1 MLDQWKAEAS
11 PRREVVA
18 VCFDGR
24 LLSDLEAAEKKRDEL
39 RGAGEKMLGNPDL
52 TAAEAK
58 VEELRKAVE
67 EKTHVLAFDSIGQ
80 KRWADLVS
88 EHPPTEEEKKAQ
100 PDLDIHPATFFPA
113 ALAASGR
120 EIAADGTETPFTLEQ
135 GEFLVSELPEMEV
148 VRLTM
153 ACTKVNRFGGRELPL
168 PNGFAGR
175 HPSAQTSKPRSP
187 SGSPAPSS

>member
-1 MLDQWKAEAS
+1 MLDQWKAEAT

-39 RGAGEKMLGNPDL
+39 RGVEGKMLGNPEFE
-52 TAAEAK
+52 AAEAR
-58 VEELRKAVE
+58 VEELRGEVE
-67 EKTHVLAFDSIGQ
+67 AKTHVFAFDSIGQ
-80 KRWADLVS
+80 KAWADLVS
-88 EHPPTEEEKKAQ
+88 DHPPTPEEKKANA
-100 PDLDIHPATFFPA
+100 DLDIHPATFFPA
-113 ALAASGR
+113 ALAATGK
-120 EIAADGTETPFTLEQ
+120 EIGADGTETPFDLEQ
-135 GEFLVSELPEMEV
+135 GEFLVAELPEPEV
-148 VRLTM
+148 LRLTM

-175 HPSAQTSKPRSP
+175 HPSKRTSKPRSP